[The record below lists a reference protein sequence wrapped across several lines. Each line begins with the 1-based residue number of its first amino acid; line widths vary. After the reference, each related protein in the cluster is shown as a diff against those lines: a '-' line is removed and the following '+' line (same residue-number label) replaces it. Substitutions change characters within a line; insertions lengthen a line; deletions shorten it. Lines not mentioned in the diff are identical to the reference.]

1 MSRIFSISGNFIQ
14 NGAWSTPDPS
24 FSGKIVVDDNN
35 EFYGYC
41 EELYEE
47 TMSELNR
54 TRYLVGVFAR
64 NDSCANKGIS
74 FYKLSNEERQSPLM
88 YVVPDLSD
96 PEQKDATWATFAEIF
111 PWTGIYEMRA
121 VGRAKINLTEEPFSV
136 DEEKRIREIYEDL
149 DEDVGF
155 NSSLIEQIGSCRDMV
170 EHYYDF

>member
-1 MSRIFSISGNFIQ
+1 MSRIFSLSGNFNQ

-24 FSGKIVVDDNN
+24 FSGKIVVDDND

-54 TRYLVGVFAR
+54 TRYLVGVFAQ

-74 FYKLSNEERQSPLM
+74 FYKLSNEGRQSPLM
-88 YVVPDLSD
+88 YVIPDLSD
-96 PEQKDATWATFAEIF
+96 PEQKDATWAAFTRVWDYQMVPMGHA
-111 PWTGIYEMRA
+111 R
-121 VGRAKINLTEEPFSV
+121 INLTEEPFSV

-149 DEDVGF
+149 DDDVGF
-155 NSSLIEQIGSCRDMV
+155 NSSLIEQIGSCRDMI
-170 EHYYDF
+170 EHYYDFS